1 MISGVVSN
9 TALAQI
15 PAATGIGV
23 KIDTPVDSTNLP
35 AGDLTIYGTSSDD
48 DTTNCQV
55 YADWNDLKPMQNV
68 SANGPKG
75 ISDFSKW
82 SFTYTSNYHNII
94 EGQNEL
100 TSKITCY
107 ESGPSASSKSYS
119 INVTGTKAV
128 SKNSNDT
135 PQQTKEDTV
144 AESSNILSVKSNNN
158 DNNDLNDAAQQSNQE
173 NISNTDTEATNVD
186 TNAKA
191 ANVDTDAKATN
202 VDTDAKATNV
212 DTDAKATNILPVK
225 SNNTDSTPQQTNED
239 TDNEANNILPVEN
252 NKSNSGTYKILPL
265 YSESNEKS
273 TKSASSEG
281 SDGTNVGSTGTV
293 ESEDGS
299 NSKTIDT
306 TDTGTSTNLGTQ
318 QEGQT
323 EANTDGTNVGS
334 TGTVESEDG
343 SNSKTIDT
351 TDTGTSTTL
360 GTQQEGQ
367 TEANTDGTN
376 VGSTG
381 TVESEYASNSKTI
394 DTTDTGNSTTLG
406 TQQEGQTEANTTP
419 MSGSKISEGTDQ
431 SKVDSN
437 TNTYFTYEPDLG
449 EDQGSSNNH
458 DHTIGT
464 SESDNSISNF
474 NNEDDSIFGLKF
486 KNFEKSNDD
495 KLEQKIEKLKDKI
508 ADRVHL
514 FDLIG

>member
-1 MISGVVSN
+1 MKIKANFRILLLFGIFMISGVVSN

-23 KIDTPVDSTNLP
+23 KIDTPVDSSNLP

-82 SFTYTSNYHNII
+82 SFTYTSNYHNIV

-107 ESGPSASSKSYS
+107 DSGPTASSKSYS

-135 PQQTKEDTV
+135 LQQTKEDTV

-158 DNNDLNDAAQQSNQE
+158 DNNDLNDAAQKSTQE
-173 NISNTDTEATNVD
+173 NISNTDTEATD
-186 TNAKA
+186 
-191 ANVDTDAKATN
+191 VDTDAEATD
-202 VDTDAKATNV
+202 VDTDAEATDV
-212 DTDAKATNILPVK
+212 DTDAEATNILPVK
-225 SNNTDSTPQQTNED
+225 
-239 TDNEANNILPVEN
+239 N

-281 SDGTNVGSTGTV
+281 SDGINVGSTGTV

-306 TDTGTSTNLGTQ
+306 TNTATSTTLSTQ
-318 QEGQT
+318 ESQT
-323 EANTDGTNVGS
+323 EANTS
-334 TGTVESEDG
+334 
-343 SNSKTIDT
+343 
-351 TDTGTSTTL
+351 
-360 GTQQEGQ
+360 
-367 TEANTDGTN
+367 
-376 VGSTG
+376 
-381 TVESEYASNSKTI
+381 
-394 DTTDTGNSTTLG
+394 
-406 TQQEGQTEANTTP
+406 P

-437 TNTYFTYEPDLG
+437 
-449 EDQGSSNNH
+449 
-458 DHTIGT
+458 
-464 SESDNSISNF
+464 
-474 NNEDDSIFGLKF
+474 
-486 KNFEKSNDD
+486 
-495 KLEQKIEKLKDKI
+495 
-508 ADRVHL
+508 
-514 FDLIG
+514 

>member
-82 SFTYTSNYHNII
+82 SFTYTSNYHNIV

-107 ESGPSASSKSYS
+107 DSGPTASSKSYS

-135 PQQTKEDTV
+135 LQQTKEDTV

-158 DNNDLNDAAQQSNQE
+158 DNNDLNDAAQQSTQE
-173 NISNTDTEATNVD
+173 NISNTDAEATD
-186 TNAKA
+186 
-191 ANVDTDAKATN
+191 VDTDAEATD
-202 VDTDAKATNV
+202 VDTDAE
-212 DTDAKATNILPVK
+212 ATNILPVK

-239 TDNEANNILPVEN
+239 SDNEANNILPVEN

-273 TKSASSEG
+273 TKSASSED
-281 SDGTNVGSTGTV
+281 SDGTN
-293 ESEDGS
+293 
-299 NSKTIDT
+299 I
-306 TDTGTSTNLGTQ
+306 
-318 QEGQT
+318 
-323 EANTDGTNVGS
+323 GS

-360 GTQQEGQ
+360 STQEGQ
-367 TEANTDGTN
+367 TEANT
-376 VGSTG
+376 S
-381 TVESEYASNSKTI
+381 
-394 DTTDTGNSTTLG
+394 
-406 TQQEGQTEANTTP
+406 P

-437 TNTYFTYEPDLG
+437 TNTFFTYEPDLG
-449 EDQGSSNNH
+449 EEQGSSNNH

-464 SESDNSISNF
+464 PESDNSISNF
-474 NNEDDSIFGLKF
+474 NNEDNSIFGLKF
-486 KNFEKSNDD
+486 KHFEKSNDD
-495 KLEQKIEKLKDKI
+495 KMEQKIEKLSDKI

>member
-23 KIDTPVDSTNLP
+23 KIDTPVDSSNLP

-82 SFTYTSNYHNII
+82 SFTYTSNYHNIV

-107 ESGPSASSKSYS
+107 DSGPTASSKSYS

-135 PQQTKEDTV
+135 LQQTKEDTV

-158 DNNDLNDAAQQSNQE
+158 DNNDLNDAAQKSTQE
-173 NISNTDTEATNVD
+173 NISNTDTEATD
-186 TNAKA
+186 
-191 ANVDTDAKATN
+191 VDTDAEATD
-202 VDTDAKATNV
+202 VDTDAG
-212 DTDAKATNILPVK
+212 ATNILPVK

-239 TDNEANNILPVEN
+239 SDNEANNILPVEN

-306 TDTGTSTNLGTQ
+306 TDTGTSTTLST

-323 EANTDGTNVGS
+323 EANTS
-334 TGTVESEDG
+334 
-343 SNSKTIDT
+343 
-351 TDTGTSTTL
+351 
-360 GTQQEGQ
+360 
-367 TEANTDGTN
+367 
-376 VGSTG
+376 
-381 TVESEYASNSKTI
+381 
-394 DTTDTGNSTTLG
+394 
-406 TQQEGQTEANTTP
+406 P

-437 TNTYFTYEPDLG
+437 TNTFFTYEPDLG
-449 EDQGSSNNH
+449 EEQGSSNNH

-464 SESDNSISNF
+464 PESDNSISNF
-474 NNEDDSIFGLKF
+474 NNEDNSIFGLKF
-486 KNFEKSNDD
+486 KHFEKSNDD
-495 KLEQKIEKLKDKI
+495 KMEQKIEKLNDKI

>member
-1 MISGVVSN
+1 MKIKANFRILLLFGIFMISGVVSN

-23 KIDTPVDSTNLP
+23 KIDTPVDSANLP

-128 SKNSNDT
+128 SKNPNDT
-135 PQQTKEDTV
+135 VQQTKEDTV

-173 NISNTDTEATNVD
+173 NISNTYTEATNVD

-191 ANVDTDAKATN
+191 ANVDTNAKATN
-202 VDTDAKATNV
+202 I

-306 TDTGTSTNLGTQ
+306 TDTGTST
-318 QEGQT
+318 
-323 EANTDGTNVGS
+323 
-334 TGTVESEDG
+334 
-343 SNSKTIDT
+343 
-351 TDTGTSTTL
+351 TL

-367 TEANTDGTN
+367 TEANT
-376 VGSTG
+376 S
-381 TVESEYASNSKTI
+381 
-394 DTTDTGNSTTLG
+394 
-406 TQQEGQTEANTTP
+406 P

-464 SESDNSISNF
+464 PESDNSISNF
-474 NNEDDSIFGLKF
+474 NNEDNSIFGLKF
-486 KNFEKSNDD
+486 KHFEKSNDEPVPPPVPSEKSHDD

-508 ADRVHL
+508 ADHVHL

>member
-23 KIDTPVDSTNLP
+23 KIDTPVDSSNLP

-82 SFTYTSNYHNII
+82 SFTYTSNYHNIV

-107 ESGPSASSKSYS
+107 DSGPNAFSKSYS

-135 PQQTKEDTV
+135 LQQTKENTV
-144 AESSNILSVKSNNN
+144 VESSNILPVKSNNN
-158 DNNDLNDAAQQSNQE
+158 DNNDLNDAAQKSTQE
-173 NISNTDTEATNVD
+173 NISNTDTEATD
-186 TNAKA
+186 
-191 ANVDTDAKATN
+191 VDTDAEATD
-202 VDTDAKATNV
+202 VDTDAG
-212 DTDAKATNILPVK
+212 ATNILPVK

-239 TDNEANNILPVEN
+239 SDNEASNILPIEN

-306 TDTGTSTNLGTQ
+306 TDTGTST
-318 QEGQT
+318 
-323 EANTDGTNVGS
+323 
-334 TGTVESEDG
+334 
-343 SNSKTIDT
+343 
-351 TDTGTSTTL
+351 TL

-367 TEANTDGTN
+367 TEAN
-376 VGSTG
+376 
-381 TVESEYASNSKTI
+381 NS
-394 DTTDTGNSTTLG
+394 
-406 TQQEGQTEANTTP
+406 P

-437 TNTYFTYEPDLG
+437 TNTFFTYEPDLG
-449 EDQGSSNNH
+449 EEQGSSNNH

-464 SESDNSISNF
+464 PESDNSISNF
-474 NNEDDSIFGLKF
+474 NNEDNSIFGLKF
-486 KNFEKSNDD
+486 KHFEKSNDD
-495 KLEQKIEKLKDKI
+495 KMEQKIEKLSDKI

>member
-23 KIDTPVDSTNLP
+23 KIDTPVDSANLP

-128 SKNSNDT
+128 SKNPNDT
-135 PQQTKEDTV
+135 LQQTKEDTV

-186 TNAKA
+186 TN
-191 ANVDTDAKATN
+191 AKATN

-306 TDTGTSTNLGTQ
+306 TDTGTST
-318 QEGQT
+318 
-323 EANTDGTNVGS
+323 
-334 TGTVESEDG
+334 
-343 SNSKTIDT
+343 
-351 TDTGTSTTL
+351 TL

-367 TEANTDGTN
+367 TEANT
-376 VGSTG
+376 S
-381 TVESEYASNSKTI
+381 
-394 DTTDTGNSTTLG
+394 
-406 TQQEGQTEANTTP
+406 P

-464 SESDNSISNF
+464 PESDNSISNF
-474 NNEDDSIFGLKF
+474 NNEDNSIFGLKF
-486 KNFEKSNDD
+486 KHFEKSNDEPVPPPVPSEKSHDD

-508 ADRVHL
+508 ADHVHL

>member
-1 MISGVVSN
+1 MKIKANFRILLLFGIFMISGVVSN

-23 KIDTPVDSTNLP
+23 KIDTPVDSANLP

-128 SKNSNDT
+128 SKNPNDT
-135 PQQTKEDTV
+135 LQQTKEDTV

-186 TNAKA
+186 TDAKA
-191 ANVDTDAKATN
+191 TNVDTDAKATNVDTNAKATN

-306 TDTGTSTNLGTQ
+306 TDTGTST
-318 QEGQT
+318 
-323 EANTDGTNVGS
+323 
-334 TGTVESEDG
+334 
-343 SNSKTIDT
+343 
-351 TDTGTSTTL
+351 TL

-367 TEANTDGTN
+367 TEANT
-376 VGSTG
+376 S
-381 TVESEYASNSKTI
+381 
-394 DTTDTGNSTTLG
+394 
-406 TQQEGQTEANTTP
+406 P

-464 SESDNSISNF
+464 PESDNSISNF
-474 NNEDDSIFGLKF
+474 NNEDNSIFGLKF
-486 KNFEKSNDD
+486 KHFEKSNDEPVPPPVPSEKSHDD

-508 ADRVHL
+508 ADHVHL

>member
-23 KIDTPVDSTNLP
+23 KIDTPVDSANLP

-128 SKNSNDT
+128 SKNPNDT
-135 PQQTKEDTV
+135 LQQTKEDTV

-186 TNAKA
+186 TDAKATNVDTNAKA
-191 ANVDTDAKATN
+191 TNVDTDAKATN

-306 TDTGTSTNLGTQ
+306 TDTGTST
-318 QEGQT
+318 
-323 EANTDGTNVGS
+323 
-334 TGTVESEDG
+334 
-343 SNSKTIDT
+343 
-351 TDTGTSTTL
+351 TL

-367 TEANTDGTN
+367 TEANT
-376 VGSTG
+376 S
-381 TVESEYASNSKTI
+381 
-394 DTTDTGNSTTLG
+394 
-406 TQQEGQTEANTTP
+406 P

-464 SESDNSISNF
+464 PESDNSISNF
-474 NNEDDSIFGLKF
+474 NNEDNSIFGLKF
-486 KNFEKSNDD
+486 KHFEKSNDEPVPPPVPSEKSHDD

-508 ADRVHL
+508 ADHVHL

>member
-1 MISGVVSN
+1 MKIKANFRILLLFGIFMISGVVSN

-23 KIDTPVDSTNLP
+23 KIDTPVDSANLP

-128 SKNSNDT
+128 SKNPNDT
-135 PQQTKEDTV
+135 LQQTKEDTV

-191 ANVDTDAKATN
+191 ANVDTNAKAAN

-306 TDTGTSTNLGTQ
+306 TDTGTST
-318 QEGQT
+318 
-323 EANTDGTNVGS
+323 
-334 TGTVESEDG
+334 
-343 SNSKTIDT
+343 
-351 TDTGTSTTL
+351 TL

-367 TEANTDGTN
+367 TEANT
-376 VGSTG
+376 S
-381 TVESEYASNSKTI
+381 
-394 DTTDTGNSTTLG
+394 
-406 TQQEGQTEANTTP
+406 P

-464 SESDNSISNF
+464 PESDNSISNF
-474 NNEDDSIFGLKF
+474 NNEDNSIFGLKF
-486 KNFEKSNDD
+486 KHFEKSNDEPVPPPVPSEKSHDD

-508 ADRVHL
+508 ADHVHL

>member
-1 MISGVVSN
+1 MISGIICN
-9 TALAQI
+9 TAVAQI
-15 PAATGIGV
+15 PSATGIAV

-35 AGDLTIYGTSSDD
+35 SGDLTIHGTSSDD

-82 SFTYTSNYHNII
+82 SFTYTGNYHNIV

-107 ESGPSASSKSYS
+107 DSGQNATSKSYS
-119 INVTGTKAV
+119 INVTGTQAANE
-128 SKNSNDT
+128 NSSDAL
-135 PQQTKEDTV
+135 QQTKEKTV
-144 AESSNILSVKSNNN
+144 TESNNILPVQSNNSN
-158 DNNDLNDAAQQSNQE
+158 SITLNDAALQTNKE
-173 NISNTDTEATNVD
+173 NIINTNTEATNVDTDTEATNVD
-186 TNAKA
+186 T
-191 ANVDTDAKATN
+191 DT
-202 VDTDAKATNV
+202 
-212 DTDAKATNILPVK
+212 KATNILPAK

-306 TDTGTSTNLGTQ
+306 TDTGTST
-318 QEGQT
+318 
-323 EANTDGTNVGS
+323 
-334 TGTVESEDG
+334 
-343 SNSKTIDT
+343 
-351 TDTGTSTTL
+351 TL

-394 DTTDTGNSTTLG
+394 DTTNTGTSTTLG
-406 TQQEGQTEANTTP
+406 IQQEGQTEANTTP

-437 TNTYFTYEPDLG
+437 TNTFFTYEPDLG
-449 EDQGSSNNH
+449 EEQGSSNNH

-464 SESDNSISNF
+464 PESDNSISNF
-474 NNEDDSIFGLKF
+474 NNEDNSIFGLKF
-486 KNFEKSNDD
+486 KHFEKSNDD

-508 ADRVHL
+508 ADRMHL

>member
-1 MISGVVSN
+1 MKIKANFRILLLFGIFMISGVVSN

-23 KIDTPVDSTNLP
+23 KIDTPVDSANLP

-128 SKNSNDT
+128 SKNPNDT
-135 PQQTKEDTV
+135 LQQTKEDTV

-173 NISNTDTEATNVD
+173 SISNTDTEATNVD

-191 ANVDTDAKATN
+191 ANVDTNAKATN
-202 VDTDAKATNV
+202 VDTNAKATNV
-212 DTDAKATNILPVK
+212 DTNAKATNIFPVK

-306 TDTGTSTNLGTQ
+306 TDTGTST
-318 QEGQT
+318 
-323 EANTDGTNVGS
+323 
-334 TGTVESEDG
+334 
-343 SNSKTIDT
+343 
-351 TDTGTSTTL
+351 TL

-367 TEANTDGTN
+367 TEANT
-376 VGSTG
+376 S
-381 TVESEYASNSKTI
+381 
-394 DTTDTGNSTTLG
+394 
-406 TQQEGQTEANTTP
+406 P

-464 SESDNSISNF
+464 PESDNSISNF
-474 NNEDDSIFGLKF
+474 NNEDNSIFGLKF
-486 KNFEKSNDD
+486 KHFEKSNDEPVPPPVPSEKSHDD

-508 ADRVHL
+508 ADHVHL

>member
-1 MISGVVSN
+1 MKIKANFRILLLFGIFMISGVVSN

-23 KIDTPVDSTNLP
+23 KIDTPVDSANLP

-128 SKNSNDT
+128 SKNPNDT
-135 PQQTKEDTV
+135 LQQTKEDTV

-186 TNAKA
+186 TDAKA
-191 ANVDTDAKATN
+191 TNVDTDAKATNVDTDAKATN

-306 TDTGTSTNLGTQ
+306 TDTGTST
-318 QEGQT
+318 
-323 EANTDGTNVGS
+323 
-334 TGTVESEDG
+334 
-343 SNSKTIDT
+343 
-351 TDTGTSTTL
+351 TL

-367 TEANTDGTN
+367 TEANT
-376 VGSTG
+376 S
-381 TVESEYASNSKTI
+381 
-394 DTTDTGNSTTLG
+394 
-406 TQQEGQTEANTTP
+406 P

-464 SESDNSISNF
+464 PESDNSISNF
-474 NNEDDSIFGLKF
+474 NNEDNSIFGLKF
-486 KNFEKSNDD
+486 KHFEKSNDEPVPPPVPSEKSHDD

-508 ADRVHL
+508 ADHVHL

>member
-23 KIDTPVDSTNLP
+23 KIDTPVDSANLP

-128 SKNSNDT
+128 SKNPNDT
-135 PQQTKEDTV
+135 LQQTKEDTV

-173 NISNTDTEATNVD
+173 NISNTDTE
-186 TNAKA
+186 
-191 ANVDTDAKATN
+191 ATN

-306 TDTGTSTNLGTQ
+306 TDTGTST
-318 QEGQT
+318 
-323 EANTDGTNVGS
+323 
-334 TGTVESEDG
+334 
-343 SNSKTIDT
+343 
-351 TDTGTSTTL
+351 TL

-367 TEANTDGTN
+367 TEANT
-376 VGSTG
+376 S
-381 TVESEYASNSKTI
+381 
-394 DTTDTGNSTTLG
+394 
-406 TQQEGQTEANTTP
+406 P

-464 SESDNSISNF
+464 PESDNSISNF
-474 NNEDDSIFGLKF
+474 NNEDNSIFGLKF
-486 KNFEKSNDD
+486 KHFEKSNDEPVPPPVPSEKSHDD

-508 ADRVHL
+508 ADHVHL

>member
-82 SFTYTSNYHNII
+82 SFTYTSNYHNIV

-107 ESGPSASSKSYS
+107 DSGPNAFSKSYS

-135 PQQTKEDTV
+135 LQQTKEDTV

-158 DNNDLNDAAQQSNQE
+158 DNNDLNDAAQKSTQE
-173 NISNTDTEATNVD
+173 NISNTDTEATD
-186 TNAKA
+186 
-191 ANVDTDAKATN
+191 VDTDAEATD
-202 VDTDAKATNV
+202 VDTDAG
-212 DTDAKATNILPVK
+212 ATNILPVK

-239 TDNEANNILPVEN
+239 SDNEASNILPVEN

-273 TKSASSEG
+273 TKSASSED
-281 SDGTNVGSTGTV
+281 SDGTNIGSTGTV

-323 EANTDGTNVGS
+323 EANTS
-334 TGTVESEDG
+334 
-343 SNSKTIDT
+343 
-351 TDTGTSTTL
+351 
-360 GTQQEGQ
+360 
-367 TEANTDGTN
+367 
-376 VGSTG
+376 
-381 TVESEYASNSKTI
+381 
-394 DTTDTGNSTTLG
+394 
-406 TQQEGQTEANTTP
+406 P

-437 TNTYFTYEPDLG
+437 TNTFFTYEPDLG
-449 EDQGSSNNH
+449 EEQGSSNNH

-464 SESDNSISNF
+464 PESDNSISNF
-474 NNEDDSIFGLKF
+474 NNEDNSIFGLKF
-486 KNFEKSNDD
+486 KHFEKSNDD
-495 KLEQKIEKLKDKI
+495 KMEQKIEKLNDKI

>member
-1 MISGVVSN
+1 MKIKANFRILLLFGIFMISGVVSN

-23 KIDTPVDSTNLP
+23 KIDTPVDSSNLP

-82 SFTYTSNYHNII
+82 SFTYTSNYHNIV

-107 ESGPSASSKSYS
+107 DSGPTASSKSYS

-135 PQQTKEDTV
+135 LQQTKEDTV

-202 VDTDAKATNV
+202 
-212 DTDAKATNILPVK
+212 ILPVK

-239 TDNEANNILPVEN
+239 SDNEASNILPIEN

-306 TDTGTSTNLGTQ
+306 TDTATSTTLSTQ
-318 QEGQT
+318 ESQT
-323 EANTDGTNVGS
+323 EANTS
-334 TGTVESEDG
+334 
-343 SNSKTIDT
+343 
-351 TDTGTSTTL
+351 
-360 GTQQEGQ
+360 
-367 TEANTDGTN
+367 
-376 VGSTG
+376 
-381 TVESEYASNSKTI
+381 
-394 DTTDTGNSTTLG
+394 
-406 TQQEGQTEANTTP
+406 P

-437 TNTYFTYEPDLG
+437 TNTFFTYEPDLG
-449 EDQGSSNNH
+449 EEQGSSNNH

-464 SESDNSISNF
+464 PESDNSISNF
-474 NNEDDSIFGLKF
+474 NNEDNSIFGLKF
-486 KNFEKSNDD
+486 KHFEKSNDD
-495 KLEQKIEKLKDKI
+495 KMEQKIEKLNDKI

>member
-15 PAATGIGV
+15 PTATGIGV
-23 KIDTPVDSTNLP
+23 KIDTPLDSTNLP
-35 AGDLTIYGTSSDD
+35 SGDLTIYGTSSDD

-82 SFTYTSNYHNII
+82 SFTYTSNYHNIV

-107 ESGPSASSKSYS
+107 DSGPNAFSKSYS

-135 PQQTKEDTV
+135 LQQTKENTV
-144 AESSNILSVKSNNN
+144 VESSNILPVKSNNN
-158 DNNDLNDAAQQSNQE
+158 DNNDLNDAAQKSTQE
-173 NISNTDTEATNVD
+173 NISNTDTEATD
-186 TNAKA
+186 
-191 ANVDTDAKATN
+191 VDTDAE
-202 VDTDAKATNV
+202 V
-212 DTDAKATNILPVK
+212 TNILPVK
-225 SNNTDSTPQQTNED
+225 SNNTDSTPKQTNED
-239 TDNEANNILPVEN
+239 SDNEASNILPVEN

-273 TKSASSEG
+273 TKSASSED
-281 SDGTNVGSTGTV
+281 SDGTN
-293 ESEDGS
+293 
-299 NSKTIDT
+299 I
-306 TDTGTSTNLGTQ
+306 
-318 QEGQT
+318 
-323 EANTDGTNVGS
+323 GS

-367 TEANTDGTN
+367 TEAN
-376 VGSTG
+376 
-381 TVESEYASNSKTI
+381 NS
-394 DTTDTGNSTTLG
+394 
-406 TQQEGQTEANTTP
+406 P

-437 TNTYFTYEPDLG
+437 TNTFFTYEPDLG
-449 EDQGSSNNH
+449 EEQGSSNND

-464 SESDNSISNF
+464 PESDNSISNF
-474 NNEDDSIFGLKF
+474 NNEDNSIFGLKF
-486 KNFEKSNDD
+486 KHFEKSNDD
-495 KLEQKIEKLKDKI
+495 KMEQKIEKLNDKI

>member
-1 MISGVVSN
+1 MKIKANFRILLLFGIFMISGVVSN

-23 KIDTPVDSTNLP
+23 KIDTPVDSSNLP

-82 SFTYTSNYHNII
+82 SFTYTSNYHNIV

-107 ESGPSASSKSYS
+107 DSGPTASSKSYS

-135 PQQTKEDTV
+135 LQQTKEDTV

-158 DNNDLNDAAQQSNQE
+158 DNNDLNDAAQKSTQE
-173 NISNTDTEATNVD
+173 NISNTDTEATD
-186 TNAKA
+186 
-191 ANVDTDAKATN
+191 VDTDAEATD
-202 VDTDAKATNV
+202 VDTDAEATDV
-212 DTDAKATNILPVK
+212 DTDAEATNILTVK

-239 TDNEANNILPVEN
+239 SDNEANNILPVEN

-281 SDGTNVGSTGTV
+281 SDETNVGSTGTV

-306 TDTGTSTNLGTQ
+306 TDTATSTTLSTQ
-318 QEGQT
+318 ESQT
-323 EANTDGTNVGS
+323 EANPS
-334 TGTVESEDG
+334 
-343 SNSKTIDT
+343 
-351 TDTGTSTTL
+351 
-360 GTQQEGQ
+360 
-367 TEANTDGTN
+367 
-376 VGSTG
+376 
-381 TVESEYASNSKTI
+381 
-394 DTTDTGNSTTLG
+394 
-406 TQQEGQTEANTTP
+406 P
-419 MSGSKISEGTDQ
+419 
-431 SKVDSN
+431 
-437 TNTYFTYEPDLG
+437 
-449 EDQGSSNNH
+449 
-458 DHTIGT
+458 
-464 SESDNSISNF
+464 
-474 NNEDDSIFGLKF
+474 
-486 KNFEKSNDD
+486 
-495 KLEQKIEKLKDKI
+495 KLAL
-508 ADRVHL
+508 
-514 FDLIG
+514 

>member
-1 MISGVVSN
+1 MKIKANFRILLLFGIFMISGVVSN

-23 KIDTPVDSTNLP
+23 KIDTPVDSANLP

-128 SKNSNDT
+128 SKNPNDT
-135 PQQTKEDTV
+135 LQQTKEDTV

-186 TNAKA
+186 TN
-191 ANVDTDAKATN
+191 AKATN

-306 TDTGTSTNLGTQ
+306 TDTGTST
-318 QEGQT
+318 
-323 EANTDGTNVGS
+323 
-334 TGTVESEDG
+334 
-343 SNSKTIDT
+343 
-351 TDTGTSTTL
+351 TL

-367 TEANTDGTN
+367 TEANT
-376 VGSTG
+376 S
-381 TVESEYASNSKTI
+381 
-394 DTTDTGNSTTLG
+394 
-406 TQQEGQTEANTTP
+406 P

-464 SESDNSISNF
+464 PESDNSISNF
-474 NNEDDSIFGLKF
+474 NNEDNSIFGLKF
-486 KNFEKSNDD
+486 KHFEKSNDEPVPPPVPSEKSHDD

-508 ADRVHL
+508 ADHVHL

>member
-1 MISGVVSN
+1 MISGVISN

-82 SFTYTSNYHNII
+82 SFTYTSNYHNIV

-107 ESGPSASSKSYS
+107 DSGPNAFSKSYS

-135 PQQTKEDTV
+135 LQQTKENTV
-144 AESSNILSVKSNNN
+144 VESSNILPVKSNNN
-158 DNNDLNDAAQQSNQE
+158 DNNDLNDAAQKSTQE
-173 NISNTDTEATNVD
+173 NISNTDTEATD
-186 TNAKA
+186 
-191 ANVDTDAKATN
+191 VDTDAEATD
-202 VDTDAKATNV
+202 VDTDAEATDV
-212 DTDAKATNILPVK
+212 DTDAEATNILPVK

-239 TDNEANNILPVEN
+239 SDNEASNILPIEN

-273 TKSASSEG
+273 TKSASSED
-281 SDGTNVGSTGTV
+281 SDGTN
-293 ESEDGS
+293 
-299 NSKTIDT
+299 I
-306 TDTGTSTNLGTQ
+306 
-318 QEGQT
+318 
-323 EANTDGTNVGS
+323 GS

-367 TEANTDGTN
+367 TEANT
-376 VGSTG
+376 
-381 TVESEYASNSKTI
+381 
-394 DTTDTGNSTTLG
+394 
-406 TQQEGQTEANTTP
+406 TP

-437 TNTYFTYEPDLG
+437 TNTFFTYEPDLG
-449 EDQGSSNNH
+449 EEQGSSNNH

-464 SESDNSISNF
+464 PESDNSISNF
-474 NNEDDSIFGLKF
+474 NNEDNSIFGLKF
-486 KNFEKSNDD
+486 KHFEKSNDD
-495 KLEQKIEKLKDKI
+495 KMEQKIEKLSDKI

>member
-186 TNAKA
+186 T
-191 ANVDTDAKATN
+191 
-202 VDTDAKATNV
+202 DAKATNV

-273 TKSASSEG
+273 TKSASSEA
-281 SDGTNVGSTGTV
+281 SDGTNLGSTGTV

-306 TDTGTSTNLGTQ
+306 TNTGT
-318 QEGQT
+318 
-323 EANTDGTNVGS
+323 
-334 TGTVESEDG
+334 
-343 SNSKTIDT
+343 
-351 TDTGTSTTL
+351 
-360 GTQQEGQ
+360 
-367 TEANTDGTN
+367 
-376 VGSTG
+376 
-381 TVESEYASNSKTI
+381 
-394 DTTDTGNSTTLG
+394 STTLG

-431 SKVDSN
+431 SKIDSN

-474 NNEDDSIFGLKF
+474 NNEDNSIFGLKF
-486 KNFEKSNDD
+486 KHEKSNDD

-508 ADRVHL
+508 ADQVHL

>member
-1 MISGVVSN
+1 MKIKANFRILLLFGIFMISGVVSN

-23 KIDTPVDSTNLP
+23 KIDTPVDSSNLP

-82 SFTYTSNYHNII
+82 SFTYTSNYHNIV

-107 ESGPSASSKSYS
+107 DSGPTASSKSYS

-135 PQQTKEDTV
+135 LQQTKEDTV

-158 DNNDLNDAAQQSNQE
+158 DNNDLNDAAQQSTQE
-173 NISNTDTEATNVD
+173 NISNTDVEATD
-186 TNAKA
+186 
-191 ANVDTDAKATN
+191 VDTDAEATD
-202 VDTDAKATNV
+202 VDTDAEATDV
-212 DTDAKATNILPVK
+212 DTDAEATNILPVK

-239 TDNEANNILPVEN
+239 SDNEANNILPVEN

-281 SDGTNVGSTGTV
+281 SD
-293 ESEDGS
+293 E
-299 NSKTIDT
+299 
-306 TDTGTSTNLGTQ
+306 
-318 QEGQT
+318 
-323 EANTDGTNVGS
+323 TNVGS

-360 GTQQEGQ
+360 GTQEAQ
-367 TEANTDGTN
+367 TEA
-376 VGSTG
+376 
-381 TVESEYASNSKTI
+381 
-394 DTTDTGNSTTLG
+394 DTS
-406 TQQEGQTEANTTP
+406 P

-437 TNTYFTYEPDLG
+437 TNTFFTYEPDLG
-449 EDQGSSNNH
+449 EEQGSSNNH

-464 SESDNSISNF
+464 PESDNSISNF
-474 NNEDDSIFGLKF
+474 NNEDNSIFELKF
-486 KNFEKSNDD
+486 KHFDKSNDD
-495 KLEQKIEKLKDKI
+495 KMEQKIEKLNDKI

>member
-15 PAATGIGV
+15 PTATGIGV
-23 KIDTPVDSTNLP
+23 KIDTPLDSTNLP
-35 AGDLTIYGTSSDD
+35 SGDLTIYGTSSDD

-82 SFTYTSNYHNII
+82 SFTYTSNYHNIV

-107 ESGPSASSKSYS
+107 DSGPNAFSKSYS

-135 PQQTKEDTV
+135 LQQTKEDTV

-158 DNNDLNDAAQQSNQE
+158 DNNDLNDAAQQSTQE
-173 NISNTDTEATNVD
+173 NISNTDAEATD
-186 TNAKA
+186 
-191 ANVDTDAKATN
+191 VDTDAEATD
-202 VDTDAKATNV
+202 VDTDAE
-212 DTDAKATNILPVK
+212 ATNILPVK

-239 TDNEANNILPVEN
+239 SDNEANNILPVEN

-273 TKSASSEG
+273 TKSASSED
-281 SDGTNVGSTGTV
+281 SDGTN
-293 ESEDGS
+293 
-299 NSKTIDT
+299 I
-306 TDTGTSTNLGTQ
+306 
-318 QEGQT
+318 
-323 EANTDGTNVGS
+323 GS

-360 GTQQEGQ
+360 STQEGQ
-367 TEANTDGTN
+367 TEA
-376 VGSTG
+376 
-381 TVESEYASNSKTI
+381 
-394 DTTDTGNSTTLG
+394 DTS
-406 TQQEGQTEANTTP
+406 P

-437 TNTYFTYEPDLG
+437 TNTFFTYEPDLG
-449 EDQGSSNNH
+449 EEQGSSNNH

-464 SESDNSISNF
+464 PESDNSISNF
-474 NNEDDSIFGLKF
+474 NNEDNSIFGLKF
-486 KNFEKSNDD
+486 KHFEKSNDD
-495 KLEQKIEKLKDKI
+495 KMEQKIEKLSDKI

>member
-23 KIDTPVDSTNLP
+23 KIDTPLDSTNLP
-35 AGDLTIYGTSSDD
+35 AGDLTVYGTSSDD

-82 SFTYTSNYHNII
+82 SFTYTSNYHNIV

-107 ESGPSASSKSYS
+107 DSGPTASSKSYS

-135 PQQTKEDTV
+135 LQQTKEDTV

-158 DNNDLNDAAQQSNQE
+158 DNNDLNDAAQQSTQE
-173 NISNTDTEATNVD
+173 NISNTDVEATD
-186 TNAKA
+186 
-191 ANVDTDAKATN
+191 VDTDAEATD
-202 VDTDAKATNV
+202 VDTDAEATDV
-212 DTDAKATNILPVK
+212 DTDAETTNILPVK

-239 TDNEANNILPVEN
+239 SVNETNNILPVEN

-273 TKSASSEG
+273 TKLASSEG
-281 SDGTNVGSTGTV
+281 SDGTNVGSTD
-293 ESEDGS
+293 E
-299 NSKTIDT
+299 
-306 TDTGTSTNLGTQ
+306 
-318 QEGQT
+318 
-323 EANTDGTNVGS
+323 TNVGS

-360 GTQQEGQ
+360 GTQEGQ
-367 TEANTDGTN
+367 TEANT
-376 VGSTG
+376 S
-381 TVESEYASNSKTI
+381 
-394 DTTDTGNSTTLG
+394 
-406 TQQEGQTEANTTP
+406 P

-437 TNTYFTYEPDLG
+437 TNTFFTYEPDLG
-449 EDQGSSNNH
+449 EEQGSSNNH

-464 SESDNSISNF
+464 PESDNSISNF
-474 NNEDDSIFGLKF
+474 NNEDNSIFGLKF
-486 KNFEKSNDD
+486 KHFEKSNDD
-495 KLEQKIEKLKDKI
+495 KMEQKIEKLNDKI

>member
-82 SFTYTSNYHNII
+82 SFTYTSNYHNIV

-107 ESGPSASSKSYS
+107 DSGPTASSKSYS

-135 PQQTKEDTV
+135 LQQTKEDTV

-158 DNNDLNDAAQQSNQE
+158 DNNDLNDAAQKSTQE
-173 NISNTDTEATNVD
+173 NISNTDTEATD
-186 TNAKA
+186 
-191 ANVDTDAKATN
+191 VDTDAE
-202 VDTDAKATNV
+202 
-212 DTDAKATNILPVK
+212 ATNILPVK

-239 TDNEANNILPVEN
+239 SDNEASNILPVEN

-273 TKSASSEG
+273 TKSASSED
-281 SDGTNVGSTGTV
+281 SDGTN
-293 ESEDGS
+293 
-299 NSKTIDT
+299 I
-306 TDTGTSTNLGTQ
+306 
-318 QEGQT
+318 
-323 EANTDGTNVGS
+323 GS

-367 TEANTDGTN
+367 TEANT
-376 VGSTG
+376 S
-381 TVESEYASNSKTI
+381 
-394 DTTDTGNSTTLG
+394 
-406 TQQEGQTEANTTP
+406 P

-437 TNTYFTYEPDLG
+437 TNTFFTYEPDLG
-449 EDQGSSNNH
+449 EEQGSSNND

-464 SESDNSISNF
+464 PESDNSISNF
-474 NNEDDSIFGLKF
+474 NNEDNSIFGLKF
-486 KNFEKSNDD
+486 KHFEKSNDD
-495 KLEQKIEKLKDKI
+495 KMEQKIEKLNDKI

>member
-1 MISGVVSN
+1 MKIKANFRILLLFGIFMISGVVSN

-23 KIDTPVDSTNLP
+23 KIDTPVDSANLP

-128 SKNSNDT
+128 SKNPNDT
-135 PQQTKEDTV
+135 LQQTKEDTV

-173 NISNTDTEATNVD
+173 NISNTDTE
-186 TNAKA
+186 
-191 ANVDTDAKATN
+191 ATN

-306 TDTGTSTNLGTQ
+306 TDTGTST
-318 QEGQT
+318 
-323 EANTDGTNVGS
+323 
-334 TGTVESEDG
+334 
-343 SNSKTIDT
+343 
-351 TDTGTSTTL
+351 TL

-367 TEANTDGTN
+367 TEANT
-376 VGSTG
+376 S
-381 TVESEYASNSKTI
+381 
-394 DTTDTGNSTTLG
+394 
-406 TQQEGQTEANTTP
+406 P

-464 SESDNSISNF
+464 PESDNSISNF
-474 NNEDDSIFGLKF
+474 NNEDNSIFGLKF
-486 KNFEKSNDD
+486 KHFEKSNDEPVPPPVPSEKSHDD

-508 ADRVHL
+508 ADHVHL

>member
-23 KIDTPVDSTNLP
+23 KIDTPVDSSNLP

-82 SFTYTSNYHNII
+82 SFTYTSNYHNIV

-107 ESGPSASSKSYS
+107 DSGPTASSKSYS

-135 PQQTKEDTV
+135 LQQTKEDTV

-158 DNNDLNDAAQQSNQE
+158 DNNDLNDAAQQSTQE
-173 NISNTDTEATNVD
+173 NISNTDAEATD
-186 TNAKA
+186 
-191 ANVDTDAKATN
+191 VDTDAEATD
-202 VDTDAKATNV
+202 VDTDAG
-212 DTDAKATNILPVK
+212 ATNILPVK

-239 TDNEANNILPVEN
+239 SDNEASNILPIEN

-273 TKSASSEG
+273 TKSASSED
-281 SDGTNVGSTGTV
+281 SDGTN
-293 ESEDGS
+293 
-299 NSKTIDT
+299 I
-306 TDTGTSTNLGTQ
+306 
-318 QEGQT
+318 
-323 EANTDGTNVGS
+323 GS

-367 TEANTDGTN
+367 TEANT
-376 VGSTG
+376 
-381 TVESEYASNSKTI
+381 
-394 DTTDTGNSTTLG
+394 
-406 TQQEGQTEANTTP
+406 TP

-437 TNTYFTYEPDLG
+437 TNTFFTYEPDLG
-449 EDQGSSNNH
+449 EEQGSSNNH

-464 SESDNSISNF
+464 PESDNSISNF
-474 NNEDDSIFGLKF
+474 NNEDNSIFGLKF
-486 KNFEKSNDD
+486 KHFEKSNDD
-495 KLEQKIEKLKDKI
+495 KMEQKIEKLNDKI

>member
-82 SFTYTSNYHNII
+82 SFTYTSNYHNIV

-107 ESGPSASSKSYS
+107 DSGPTASSKSYS

-135 PQQTKEDTV
+135 LQQTKEDTV

-158 DNNDLNDAAQQSNQE
+158 DNNDLNDAAQQSTQE
-173 NISNTDTEATNVD
+173 NISNTDVEATD
-186 TNAKA
+186 
-191 ANVDTDAKATN
+191 VDTDAEATDVDTDAEATN
-202 VDTDAKATNV
+202 VDTDAE
-212 DTDAKATNILPVK
+212 ATNILPVK

-239 TDNEANNILPVEN
+239 SDNEANNILPVEN

-273 TKSASSEG
+273 TKLASSEG
-281 SDGTNVGSTGTV
+281 SDGTNVGS
-293 ESEDGS
+293 
-299 NSKTIDT
+299 
-306 TDTGTSTNLGTQ
+306 
-318 QEGQT
+318 
-323 EANTDGTNVGS
+323 TDGTNVGS

-360 GTQQEGQ
+360 GTQEGQ
-367 TEANTDGTN
+367 TEANT
-376 VGSTG
+376 S
-381 TVESEYASNSKTI
+381 
-394 DTTDTGNSTTLG
+394 
-406 TQQEGQTEANTTP
+406 P

-437 TNTYFTYEPDLG
+437 TNTFFTYEPDLG
-449 EDQGSSNNH
+449 EEQGSSNNH

-464 SESDNSISNF
+464 PESDNSISNF
-474 NNEDDSIFGLKF
+474 NNEDNSIFGLKF
-486 KNFEKSNDD
+486 KHFEKSNDD
-495 KLEQKIEKLKDKI
+495 KMEQKIEKLNDKI

>member
-15 PAATGIGV
+15 PTATGIGV
-23 KIDTPVDSTNLP
+23 KIDTPLDSTNLP
-35 AGDLTIYGTSSDD
+35 SGDLTIYGTSSDD

-82 SFTYTSNYHNII
+82 SFTYTSNYHNIV

-107 ESGPSASSKSYS
+107 DSGPTASSKSYS

-135 PQQTKEDTV
+135 LQQTKEDTV

-158 DNNDLNDAAQQSNQE
+158 DNNDLNDAAQQSTQE
-173 NISNTDTEATNVD
+173 NISNTDAEATD
-186 TNAKA
+186 
-191 ANVDTDAKATN
+191 VDTDAE
-202 VDTDAKATNV
+202 
-212 DTDAKATNILPVK
+212 ATNILPVK

-306 TDTGTSTNLGTQ
+306 TDTGTST
-318 QEGQT
+318 
-323 EANTDGTNVGS
+323 
-334 TGTVESEDG
+334 
-343 SNSKTIDT
+343 
-351 TDTGTSTTL
+351 TL

-367 TEANTDGTN
+367 TEANT
-376 VGSTG
+376 S
-381 TVESEYASNSKTI
+381 
-394 DTTDTGNSTTLG
+394 
-406 TQQEGQTEANTTP
+406 P

-437 TNTYFTYEPDLG
+437 TNTFFTYEPDLG
-449 EDQGSSNNH
+449 EEQGSSNND

-464 SESDNSISNF
+464 PESDNSISNF
-474 NNEDDSIFGLKF
+474 NNEDNSIFGLKF
-486 KNFEKSNDD
+486 KHFEKSNDD
-495 KLEQKIEKLKDKI
+495 KMEQKIEKLNDKI

>member
-1 MISGVVSN
+1 MKIKANFRILLLFGIFMISGVVSN

-186 TNAKA
+186 T
-191 ANVDTDAKATN
+191 
-202 VDTDAKATNV
+202 DAKATNV
-212 DTDAKATNILPVK
+212 DTDAKATNILPAK

-273 TKSASSEG
+273 TKSASSED

-293 ESEDGS
+293 ESEDAS

-306 TDTGTSTNLGTQ
+306 TDTSTSTTLGTQ

-351 TDTGTSTTL
+351 TDTGT
-360 GTQQEGQ
+360 
-367 TEANTDGTN
+367 
-376 VGSTG
+376 
-381 TVESEYASNSKTI
+381 
-394 DTTDTGNSTTLG
+394 STTLG

-474 NNEDDSIFGLKF
+474 NNEDNSIFGLKF
-486 KNFEKSNDD
+486 KHFEKSNDD

>member
-1 MISGVVSN
+1 MKIKANFRILLLFGIFMISGVVSN

-23 KIDTPVDSTNLP
+23 KIDTPVDSANLP

-128 SKNSNDT
+128 SKNPNDT
-135 PQQTKEDTV
+135 LQQTKEDTV

-186 TNAKA
+186 TDAEATNVDTDAKATNVDTDAKATNVDTNAKA
-191 ANVDTDAKATN
+191 TNVDTDAKATN

-306 TDTGTSTNLGTQ
+306 TDTGTST
-318 QEGQT
+318 
-323 EANTDGTNVGS
+323 
-334 TGTVESEDG
+334 
-343 SNSKTIDT
+343 
-351 TDTGTSTTL
+351 TL

-367 TEANTDGTN
+367 TEANT
-376 VGSTG
+376 S
-381 TVESEYASNSKTI
+381 
-394 DTTDTGNSTTLG
+394 
-406 TQQEGQTEANTTP
+406 P

-464 SESDNSISNF
+464 PESDNSISNF
-474 NNEDDSIFGLKF
+474 NNEDNSIFGLKF
-486 KNFEKSNDD
+486 KHFEKSNDEPVPPPVPSEKSHDD

-508 ADRVHL
+508 ADHVHL

>member
-135 PQQTKEDTV
+135 LQQTKEDTV

-186 TNAKA
+186 TNAKT
-191 ANVDTDAKATN
+191 ANVDTDAKAANVDTN
-202 VDTDAKATNV
+202 AKTDVDTDAKAANV

-273 TKSASSEG
+273 TKSASSED
-281 SDGTNVGSTGTV
+281 SDGTNVGSTGMV
-293 ESEDGS
+293 ESEDAS

-306 TDTGTSTNLGTQ
+306 TN
-318 QEGQT
+318 
-323 EANTDGTNVGS
+323 
-334 TGTVESEDG
+334 
-343 SNSKTIDT
+343 
-351 TDTGTSTTL
+351 TGTSTTL

-394 DTTDTGNSTTLG
+394 DTTDTGTSTTLG

>member
-1 MISGVVSN
+1 MKIKVNLRIVLLFGIFMISGVVSN

-15 PAATGIGV
+15 PSATGIGV

-35 AGDLTIYGTSSDD
+35 AGDLTISGTSSDD

-82 SFTYTSNYHNII
+82 SFTYTSNYHNIV

-107 ESGPSASSKSYS
+107 DSGPTASSKSYS
-119 INVTGTKAV
+119 INVTGTHAV

-135 PQQTKEDTV
+135 LQQTKGDTIP
-144 AESSNILSVKSNNN
+144 ESNNILSVKSNNN
-158 DNNDLNDAAQQSNQE
+158 DNNDLNHAAQQTNKES
-173 NISNTDTEATNVD
+173 ISNTDTEAADVDTDTEGANVDTDTEAANVDTDTEAANVDTDTEATNVD
-186 TNAKA
+186 TDTEA
-191 ANVDTDAKATN
+191 ANVDTDTEAA
-202 VDTDAKATNV
+202 
-212 DTDAKATNILPVK
+212 NILPVK

-239 TDNEANNILPVEN
+239 TYNEANNILPIEN
-252 NKSNSGTYKILPL
+252 NKSNSGNYKILPL

-273 TKSASSEG
+273 TKSSSSEG
-281 SDGTNVGSTGTV
+281 SDGTSVGSTGTV

-306 TDTGTSTNLGTQ
+306 TDTGTFTTPAK

-323 EANTDGTNVGS
+323 EANTSPTSGS
-334 TGTVESEDG
+334 EIFEGTV
-343 SNSKTIDT
+343 
-351 TDTGTSTTL
+351 
-360 GTQQEGQ
+360 Q
-367 TEANTDGTN
+367 
-376 VGSTG
+376 
-381 TVESEYASNSKTI
+381 
-394 DTTDTGNSTTLG
+394 
-406 TQQEGQTEANTTP
+406 
-419 MSGSKISEGTDQ
+419 SG
-431 SKVDSN
+431 VDSN

-449 EDQGSSNNH
+449 KDQESSNNY
-458 DHTIGT
+458 DHTIHT
-464 SESDNSISNF
+464 PESDNSKSNF
-474 NNEDDSIFGLKF
+474 NDEGNSVFGLKF
-486 KNFEKSNDD
+486 KHFEKSNED
-495 KLEQKIEKLKDKI
+495 KLEQKIEKLNDKI

>member
-23 KIDTPVDSTNLP
+23 KIDTPVDSANLP

-82 SFTYTSNYHNII
+82 SFTYTNNYHNII

-119 INVTGTKAV
+119 INVTGTKEV
-128 SKNSNDT
+128 SKNPNDT
-135 PQQTKEDTV
+135 LQQTKEDTV
-144 AESSNILSVKSNNN
+144 AESSNIFSVKSNNN

-191 ANVDTDAKATN
+191 TN
-202 VDTDAKATNV
+202 VDTN
-212 DTDAKATNILPVK
+212 AKATNILPVK

-306 TDTGTSTNLGTQ
+306 TDSGTSTTLSTQ

-334 TGTVESEDG
+334 TATVESEDG

-351 TDTGTSTTL
+351 TDSGTSTTL
-360 GTQQEGQ
+360 GTQGQ
-367 TEANTDGTN
+367 TEANT
-376 VGSTG
+376 S
-381 TVESEYASNSKTI
+381 
-394 DTTDTGNSTTLG
+394 
-406 TQQEGQTEANTTP
+406 P
-419 MSGSKISEGTDQ
+419 MSESKISEGTDQ

-437 TNTYFTYEPDLG
+437 TDTYFTYEPDLG

-464 SESDNSISNF
+464 PESDNSISNF
-474 NNEDDSIFGLKF
+474 NNEDNSIFGLKF
-486 KNFEKSNDD
+486 KHFEKSNDEPVPPPVPSEKSHDD